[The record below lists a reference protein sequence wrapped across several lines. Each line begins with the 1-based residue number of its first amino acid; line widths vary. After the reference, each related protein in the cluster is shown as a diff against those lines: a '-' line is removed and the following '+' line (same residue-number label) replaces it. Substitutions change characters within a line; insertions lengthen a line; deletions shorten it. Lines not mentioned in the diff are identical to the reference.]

1 MTPIEHRPSR
11 TNCHA
16 PLGLATVAL
25 LVTLVTA
32 TSAMAQ
38 DAQIDARRRQAAVRA
53 INPGESTEAA
63 APSITARTWLDTQ
76 ASGAMASP
84 NKQTLNGPVMSR
96 VYQRLLQQLSG
107 KGGASGEAVS
117 DADPD
122 SKGNAAGEM
131 LKNLG
136 GLKP

>member
-1 MTPIEHRPSR
+1 
-11 TNCHA
+11 
-16 PLGLATVAL
+16 
-25 LVTLVTA
+25 
-32 TSAMAQ
+32 
-38 DAQIDARRRQAAVRA
+38 
-53 INPGESTEAA
+53 
-63 APSITARTWLDTQ
+63 
-76 ASGAMASP
+76 MASP